1 MGKVIRG
8 CRRGKGSV
16 FRAHTT
22 GRKGAVGFKRQ
33 DYAERHGYAKG
44 VVKDIMHDPGRGA
57 PVAKIQFKDA
67 YRFQRVNSL
76 VAAPEG
82 LYTGQFVF
90 AGKKGKFN
98 SFELSYCL
106 QQKTYNTSLSFII
119 AELTIGNILPLGQ
132 IPEGSVVCNIE
143 ESAGDCGKIAR
154 AGGGYGLI
162 VAQDPDKNVTRV
174 RLPSGSKKTL
184 SSSCRAMIG
193 IIAGG
198 GRTDKPLLK
207 AGRAWHKYK
216 AKRNEWPRVR
226 GVAMNPVDHPHGG
239 GNQQHMGKPGTVR
252 RDKPAGAKSGQ
263 ISARRTGRV
272 RGSLR
277 TDEV

>member
-90 AGKKGKFN
+90 AGKK
-98 SFELSYCL
+98 
-106 QQKTYNTSLSFII
+106 